1 MDIRI
6 KMSAFVRGKLLR
18 ALLHHLYALRGTVW
32 QGSALMMQSE
42 SLRRDIIGER
52 QALVPRASE
61 AGFDGDWWALRGY
74 PFGPV
79 VNWEK
84 AGCG

>member
-1 MDIRI
+1 MRCE
-6 KMSAFVRGKLLR
+6 APCGK
-18 ALLHHLYALRGTVW
+18 ALL
-32 QGSALMMQSE
+32 LMMRSE

-61 AGFDGDWWALRGY
+61 AGFDGGWWALRGY

-84 AGCG
+84 AGCE